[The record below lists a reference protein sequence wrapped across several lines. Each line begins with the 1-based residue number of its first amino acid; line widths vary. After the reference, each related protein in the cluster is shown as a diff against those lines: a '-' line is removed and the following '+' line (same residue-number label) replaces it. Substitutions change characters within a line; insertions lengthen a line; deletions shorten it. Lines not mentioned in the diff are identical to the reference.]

1 MRSHISRH
9 AACASRW
16 GSVGFARVAA
26 ARSRTSGVPVSA
38 GCGDVES
45 SGRGRVGGGV
55 RSLVVHGSERVLVG
69 GEDGGVDIDEGQFGD
84 GIELD
89 DVHALEAC
97 DA

>member
-1 MRSHISRH
+1 
-9 AACASRW
+9 
-16 GSVGFARVAA
+16 
-26 ARSRTSGVPVSA
+26 
-38 GCGDVES
+38 
-45 SGRGRVGGGV
+45 V